1 MATNHTTNYALNLW
15 EPTDSFVR
23 EEFNENTSKI
33 DEALAGKLGRGI
45 DLYTSP
51 LRGQEFGSG
60 GYATLT
66 HRMVG
71 CEYYAIAVEFP
82 YRDQDK
88 NKTFELY
95 FHGHESELMTFPA
108 RSFIMLFFPHGDITG
123 PFRCLVLCDTPRYL
137 IFDGTYEAN
146 DSFHLQVSND
156 QKVPDLIMR
165 FIGWK

>member
-1 MATNHTTNYALNLW
+1 MKQTEHYGLNQWELTDQIKMA
-15 EPTDSFVR
+15 D
-23 EEFNENTSKI
+23 FNADNAKI
-33 DEALAGKLGRGI
+33 AAALAGKIGRSA

-51 LRGQEFGSG
+51 LRGHEFSSG
-60 GYATLT
+60 GYSTLT

-88 NKTFELY
+88 SKTFELY
-95 FHGHESELMTFPA
+95 FYGHENELMTFPA
-108 RSFIMLFFPHGDITG
+108 KPFIMLFFPHGDITG

-137 IFDGTYEAN
+137 IFDGTYETN
-146 DSFHLQVSND
+146 GSFHLQVSND
-156 QKVPDLIMR
+156 QNVPDLIMR